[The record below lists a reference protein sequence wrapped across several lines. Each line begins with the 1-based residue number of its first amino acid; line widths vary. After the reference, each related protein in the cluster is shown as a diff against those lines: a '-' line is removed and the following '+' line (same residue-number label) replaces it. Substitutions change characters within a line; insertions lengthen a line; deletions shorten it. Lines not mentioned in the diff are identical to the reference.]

1 MSKLRKTPE
10 EKDAASFRY
19 WVHGTMKDRGESCE
33 DLGLILGISGAEV
46 SRKLNGTHH
55 FTLEQAIAV
64 IHHFGE
70 PYTLGVKQ

>member
-1 MSKLRKTPE
+1 MPKLRKTPE

-19 WVHGTMKDRGESCE
+19 WVYGTMKDRGESCE
-33 DLGLILGISGAEV
+33 DLGFVLGICGAEV

-64 IHHFGE
+64 IHHFGDV
-70 PYTLGVKQ
+70 YQFGGSK